1 MGSMKCCIFRS
12 LRRQTPTWKLFP
24 LFSRHKGKLLKMPS
38 NCHSRSV
45 SRLEKPKGE
54 RCYGH
59 VQPEA
64 QSHTSVELER
74 PIRKRG
80 RVPVPGLINSHDFHE
95 RRFSDIDGVRKI
107 GPTNLIMQS
116 PFRHLFIK
124 VRNEWLGTKLHP
136 LKPFVR
142 SWSSNWS
149 HNSVKCENRLRYVS
163 KTHSE
168 KFPCARENIIT
179 KSYRHHFMN
188 SSQLLILWL
197 DGLLV
202 ILLIRELNKKL
213 QANFTALRKRPRKL
227 TNRRHS
233 GRLLSFLLNDI
244 FDLQRSK

>member
-64 QSHTSVELER
+64 QSHAPVELER

-80 RVPVPGLINSHDFHE
+80 RVAVPGLINSHDFHE

-107 GPTNLIMQS
+107 GPTDLIIQS

-149 HNSVKCENRLRYVS
+149 HNSVKCENMIKLRLRKAMKSVS
-163 KTHSE
+163 VSDPLIWRQCRDLDWSFQWRFVESTM
-168 KFPCARENIIT
+168 RQNIT
-179 KSYRHHFMN
+179 EW
-188 SSQLLILWL
+188 QLHQDQL
-197 DGLLV
+197 
-202 ILLIRELNKKL
+202 
-213 QANFTALRKRPRKL
+213 ALRIKEKTRSEQFQICTL
-227 TNRRHS
+227 T
-233 GRLLSFLLNDI
+233 
-244 FDLQRSK
+244 